1 MSGEEVLRAPGN
13 YTTFATFYKSEIT
26 SKYKFLILSF
36 YVGSC
41 KEGNH
46 SFLLDATDYFR
57 I

>member
-26 SKYKFLILSF
+26 SKYKFLKLSF